1 VKISREPLK
10 ELLKS
15 LRRGRL
21 HRLLRLTLFSLFL
34 FFSVLVVRDIT
45 VFYLKEKKISHVEY
59 SGISISLSKG
69 EITLRIEELLISRPN
84 FKLHLNGARTSL
96 DLWKSIRELHPHFSE
111 IKVGSLQLERAGKEE
126 RKFLP
131 VVAVKLPFYV
141 ERLSLGELLYRS
153 GKTTLHLK
161 DLKVDEERAF
171 LRGIEGK
178 SGNVEFKVYETS
190 GVVEGNLIVLPNLTL
205 RADDFNYSGKV
216 SFSRDLK
223 QVELK
228 GKMKNGFFEGRVYNF
243 SKQGDVKKVICVT
256 ADGIL
261 QKKNWPGFGS

>member
-178 SGNVEFKVYETS
+178 SGNVEFKVYEICEGSVEANTNIIRTS
-190 GVVEGNLIVLPNLTL
+190 TYSTLVWNVKIEADEEIELEYRLKGRIVNKKPIVEGFDEDTVCGAEI
-205 RADDFNYSGKV
+205 G
-216 SFSRDLK
+216 SFT
-223 QVELK
+223 
-228 GKMKNGFFEGRVYNF
+228 
-243 SKQGDVKKVICVT
+243 I
-256 ADGIL
+256 
-261 QKKNWPGFGS
+261 